1 MKKSMMMIV
10 VVIVMTG
17 LTSASGRSVPAI
29 QVKTRHWTSNNP
41 WVDHPPPMMR
51 IQQLDYYQLK
61 VVCSGA
67 VVLTGVNSGAG

>member
-41 WVDHPPPMMR
+41 WVDHPPP
-51 IQQLDYYQLK
+51 
-61 VVCSGA
+61 
-67 VVLTGVNSGAG
+67 